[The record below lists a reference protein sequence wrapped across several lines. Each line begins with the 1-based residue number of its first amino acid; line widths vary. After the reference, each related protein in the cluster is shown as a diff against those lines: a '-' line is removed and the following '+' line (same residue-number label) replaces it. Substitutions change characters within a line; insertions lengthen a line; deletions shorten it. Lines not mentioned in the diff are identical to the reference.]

1 MDYRVRPIEM
11 KDEFKNCPDCGYRQ
25 GFHSMFSRKTDETI
39 KWLFICPAC
48 HAVFD
53 LGFTVPE

>member
-1 MDYRVRPIEM
+1 LRRIEM

-25 GFHSMFSRKTDETI
+25 GFHSMFKKDNEAI

-48 HAVFD
+48 HSVFD